1 MCCRKWVGLIV
12 LGAVVAGMIGMKVP
26 RYCLFGDT
34 VNTAAR
40 MESNGL
46 RTNIRHT
53 FSLHSIYS
61 LFTLS
66 LLHVCRTNKVLL
78 T

>member
-46 RTNIRHT
+46 RTNIRPVSYTH
-53 FSLHSIYS
+53 L
-61 LFTLS
+61 TLPTI
-66 LLHVCRTNKVLL
+66 LRV
-78 T
+78 